1 MATKNTADSGRFIY
15 RAPNREIEPYYIPI
29 TRSGSL
35 NTQSN
40 TVPPMAIPLADS
52 IKSRTEHETQ
62 VRRVVLIRNSKN
74 PQVNQRLVDLGDLG
88 RSKSLNDAPRFT
100 DGVIILFSNK
110 SVEENFFRI
119 NRFFLFDDL

>member
-1 MATKNTADSGRFIY
+1 
-15 RAPNREIEPYYIPI
+15 
-29 TRSGSL
+29 
-35 NTQSN
+35 
-40 TVPPMAIPLADS
+40 MAIPLADS

-100 DGVIILFSNK
+100 DGVIILLSNK